1 MPELLPGR
9 LASTL
14 LLSVFAG
21 GVAPSAQAQVNVDAW
36 HAQGQT
42 WVVWDE
48 TAPSPSAYE
57 IYASTTDFV
66 AAGSVSGGSQVGR
79 LLKSD
84 WAGYRLQVALP
95 GTLYRIP
102 DTAGG
107 WYQLQPQQGVF
118 AYTAHETT
126 PLYFAVV
133 KSGNTAV
140 TTDNATGL
148 IAQTL
153 DPVTAHHQGSGVTA
167 GSGQTFHVYA
177 HWVDGHDDHTSGRR
191 DYPVMGNQ
199 TMNGCGSIFIIT
211 EPLSGMPALDV
222 PAVVALHGGGGEFM
236 NFVGGAN
243 PNIGLTFSDE
253 LLITPDGT
261 FNSVGGPIGAS
272 WLGCWEGFDRF
283 ASPPIYPVPD
293 DALVVDYVMR
303 RLLWQIDWVTGH
315 FPVDT
320 SRLSI
325 LGHSGGARGAGQV
338 ARLYPERFAG
348 VHMYSAAMASGL
360 QNPVFGDR
368 DQNLATTV
376 PGSIGVADL
385 ASEAVFPSLTER
397 DTPFTRIVIGRNDTL
412 GGAAWGLDKVLAYEA
427 IDAARMG
434 RHLFFDE
441 RGHGTT
447 TWNGAYFNGA
457 TMLQGHTL
465 TRLRNDESFPAFFG
479 DDQDPSMAGTQP
491 DMGNGDPLDGDP
503 YGTFGGYYDWD
514 QASIVDLDRRW
525 ACTFWLRS
533 LSSNSKDNFPGTTA
547 EVGVAVRRPQL
558 FNPPAGQVVFW
569 RLSRASD
576 GVTLQAGITVVESDG
591 LVAVDGLI
599 VTPDPERVT
608 LSMFALTPIGP

>member
-1 MPELLPGR
+1 MPELRPSR
-9 LASTL
+9 LVSAL
-14 LLSVFAG
+14 LLALG
-21 GVAPSAQAQVNVDAW
+21 AGVAAPAAQAQVNVTAW
-36 HAQGQT
+36 HAEGQT

-48 TAPSPSAYE
+48 TAPSPSTYQV
-57 IYASTTDFV
+57 YASTTDFV
-66 AAGSVSGGSQVGR
+66 AAGSVSVGFEVGR
-79 LLKSD
+79 LLPPD
-84 WAGYRLQVALP
+84 WRGSRLQVALP

-102 DTAGG
+102 GPVGG
-107 WYQLQPQQGVF
+107 WYQLQAQQGVF
-118 AYTAHETT
+118 AYTAHDTT

-133 KSGNTAV
+133 KGGDTAV
-140 TTDNATGL
+140 VAANATGP

-153 DPVTAHHQGSGVTA
+153 DPVTAHHQGSGVTP

-177 HWVDGHDDHTSGRR
+177 HWVDGHDDHTSGRP

-211 EPLSGMPALDV
+211 EPLSGMPAHDV
-222 PAVVALHGGGGEFM
+222 PTVVALHGGGGHFM
-236 NFVGGAN
+236 NFVGGAS
-243 PNIGLTFSDE
+243 PNIGLTFDDE

-261 FNSVGGPIGAS
+261 FNTVGGPAGAS

-283 ASPPIYPVPD
+283 ANPPIYPVPD

-303 RLLWQIDWVTGH
+303 RLLWQLDWVAEH
-315 FPVDT
+315 FPVNT

-348 VHMYSAAMASGL
+348 VHLYSAAMATGE

-368 DQNLATTV
+368 DQNLPTTV
-376 PGSIGVADL
+376 PGSLGVADL

-397 DTPFTRIVIGRNDTL
+397 DAPFTRIVIGRSDNV
-412 GGAAWGLDKVLAYEA
+412 GGAAWGLDKVLAYQA

-441 RGHGTT
+441 RGHGTS
-447 TWNGAYFNGA
+447 TWSGAYFNGA
-457 TMLQGHTL
+457 TMLEGQAL
-465 TRLRNDESFPAFFG
+465 RRFRNDESFPAFFG

-503 YGTFGGYYDWD
+503 YGTYGGYYDWD
-514 QASIVDLDRRW
+514 QESLVDLRRHW

-533 LSSNSKDNFPGTTA
+533 LSANPKDNFPGATA
-547 EVGVAVRRPQL
+547 EVGVAVRRPQAFL
-558 FNPPAGQVVFW
+558 PLAGQTVFW
-569 RLSRASD
+569 RLVRASD
-576 GVTLQAGITVVESDG
+576 GVTLQCGMTQVEGDG
-591 LVAVDGLI
+591 LVAVDGLL
-599 VTPDPERVT
+599 VTPDPERVR
-608 LSMFALTPIGP
+608 LSLWALSPLGL